1 MGLDV
6 YVGSLTRYYVAGPAD
21 VVERIARHQD
31 VPATD
36 GLEAEEVIRAAV
48 VRWREGL
55 TRWLGDRLA
64 GPLDW
69 DESGPAPCFTDKPG
83 WDGYGGT
90 LLLAAHDEHPEPPPP
105 HGVSAHS
112 PDDPAP
118 PRRPP
123 GAPAARGRLRRLARR
138 PRLPGRLGP
147 GSRLP
152 LPPAADPGAVAPLPV
167 RVHRPHPGH
176 HRRRGR
182 ARLQRRPARP
192 ARAAVGPPPPSPPRP
207 PRSSPCRPPPP
218 WTPTHR
224 SRRPTAIRCRPPPA
238 AAWPCCAAWP

>member
-36 GLEAEEVIRAAV
+36 GLEAEAVIRAAV

-69 DESGPAPCFTDKPG
+69 DESGPAPCFTGKPG

-90 LLLAAHDEHPEPPPP
+90 LLLAAHDEHPELPPPAV
-105 HGVSAHS
+105 VSADW
-112 PDDPAP
+112 PDDPAYQAASA
-118 PRRPP
+118 P
-123 GAPAARGRLRRLARR
+123 GAGSRYRQLLTPELWLPCRFEFTVRTQDLTGEEVELGSSVALLEQLDLLAARHRLDGHPPEPSLDGHSLSAAAGNGLAVLRRLAER
-138 PRLPGRLGP
+138 
-147 GSRLP
+147 S
-152 LPPAADPGAVAPLPV
+152 VTY
-167 RVHRPHPGH
+167 RVPMK
-176 HRRRGR
+176 
-182 ARLQRRPARP
+182 LDF
-192 ARAAVGPPPPSPPRP
+192 
-207 PRSSPCRPPPP
+207 
-218 WTPTHR
+218 
-224 SRRPTAIRCRPPPA
+224 
-238 AAWPCCAAWP
+238 